1 MAEKQGTFGA
11 GAFWMSL
18 WEQGRCNGIP
28 ARMVW
33 DLIMKKDRSKPD
45 WKVLYKTTSLIS
57 SKISVL

>member
-18 WEQGRCNGIP
+18 WECGRCNGIP

-33 DLIMKKDRSKPD
+33 DLIMKKDHLKPD
-45 WKVLYKTTSLIS
+45 WKALYKTTSLIS
-57 SKISVL
+57 